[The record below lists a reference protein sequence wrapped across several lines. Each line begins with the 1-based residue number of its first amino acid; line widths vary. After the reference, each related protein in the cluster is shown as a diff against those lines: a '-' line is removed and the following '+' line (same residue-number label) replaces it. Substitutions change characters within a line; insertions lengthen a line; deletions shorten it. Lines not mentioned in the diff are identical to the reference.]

1 MAGQLAVTD
10 DVATTAQPSAV
21 TEPGLAEKRGAAGRG
36 RMLLALCF
44 ATFLV
49 TGNGVAVSPFLLDM
63 ARDLRT
69 DLAAV
74 ANLVALSSITWGIS
88 SLFAGAA
95 SDRIGRRPLLVG
107 GLCVLVLSPLG
118 VAAAQTYPAV
128 AAWRMLGGIGGGAF
142 MGTVFATVAD
152 RFPARERGRAL
163 GWLTTG
169 QSLSLVI
176 GVPLITSLG
185 GIWGWRGAFWA
196 YGIAMLVATLITALV
211 APKSGRDRMVA
222 PPSFA
227 ATARLL
233 QPKTIM
239 LLLAGVSERL
249 CYAAVSVFLP
259 TYFVQTYGIPLGT
272 LAIGLAIIASG
283 NLVGN
288 LIGGRLGDRF
298 QARGVIVALSLSLTG
313 LMALP
318 LLLGHPGI
326 WPSVALGFG
335 YTLLNSI
342 GRPVLLTALSEV
354 SGAARGAVLGLN
366 ITGAS
371 FGWLIATAVGGPI
384 IIGAGYG
391 GLGLFATLVGGL
403 GAALALTS
411 WALSRRQA
419 TAAVTMA

>member
-1 MAGQLAVTD
+1 MTGRRAVTD
-10 DVATTAQPSAV
+10 DAAITAKPATMA
-21 TEPGLAEKRGAAGRG
+21 EPGLAEERGAAGRG

-74 ANLVALSSITWGIS
+74 ANLVALSSITWGIA

-107 GLCVLVLSPLG
+107 GLCILVLSPLG
-118 VAAAQTYPAV
+118 VAAAQTYPTV
-128 AAWRMLGGIGGGAF
+128 AAWRILGGVGGGAF

-152 RFPARERGRAL
+152 RFPARERGKSL

-185 GIWGWRGAFWA
+185 GVWGWRGAFWT
-196 YGIAMLVATLITALV
+196 YGIAMLAAAAVTALV
-211 APKSGRDRMVA
+211 VPKGGRDRA
-222 PPSFA
+222 TTPPSFA
-227 ATARLL
+227 ATVRLL
-233 QPKTIM
+233 KPKTIM
-239 LLLAGVSERL
+239 LLLAGVSDRL

-259 TYFVQTYGIPLGT
+259 TYFVQTYGISLGT

-298 QARGVIVALSLSLTG
+298 RARGVIAAASLALTG

-318 LLLGHPGI
+318 LLLGHPGL
-326 WPSVALGFG
+326 WQSVALGFG
-335 YTLLNSI
+335 YSLLNSF

-354 SGAARGAVLGLN
+354 SGEARGAVLGLN

-371 FGWLIATAVGGPI
+371 FGWLIATSVGGPL

-391 GLGLFATLVGGL
+391 GLGLFATIVGFL

-411 WALSRRQA
+411 WAISRPQTV
-419 TAAVTMA
+419 TAATTA